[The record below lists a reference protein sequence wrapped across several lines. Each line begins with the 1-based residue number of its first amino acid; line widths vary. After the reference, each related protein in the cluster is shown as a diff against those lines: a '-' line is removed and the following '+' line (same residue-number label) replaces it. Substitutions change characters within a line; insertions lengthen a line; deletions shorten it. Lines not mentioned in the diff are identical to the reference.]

1 MKQKISHWIPM
12 AFCACLAVISLPT
25 QVYVSSRSSGAWA
38 IPFLCFLPMCFFF
51 VAAVTSNLQRE
62 VRDLRDQVAKL
73 QEKRVGSRDV
83 V

>member
-12 AFCACLAVISLPT
+12 GFCAVLALISLPLVISFKNT
-25 QVYVSSRSSGAWA
+25 GWA

-62 VRDLRDQVAKL
+62 VRDLREQVARL
-73 QEKRVGSRDV
+73 HEKRAGSQDAA
-83 V
+83 